1 MKKTFVITFIF
12 MLFLLNSLA
21 VFALDLGSNPK
32 IYRQKL
38 VEEVKKV
45 NHRLNLLTKDIGM
58 PIDLSSS
65 EEAMRFFVVN
75 MNLLK
80 FKNNT
85 LVVNSEPNRVKMT
98 DTTYKF
104 KCIGGICDLLIDVD
118 GGFGPNKI
126 TQSAYEV
133 YDQVLII
140 LSKDENGNLII
151 KNPSWINDYIF

>member
-1 MKKTFVITFIF
+1 MKKKFVIFLIF
-12 MLFLLNSLA
+12 TLFLLNSLA

-38 VEEVKKV
+38 IEEVKKV
-45 NHRLNLLTKDIGM
+45 NHRLNLLTKDVGVE
-58 PIDLSSS
+58 IDLSSS

-75 MNLLK
+75 MSFMK

-85 LVVNSEPNRVKMT
+85 LVINSEPNRVKMT
-98 DTTYKF
+98 DVTYKF
-104 KCIGGICDLLIDVD
+104 KCIENICDILIDVD

-126 TQSAYEV
+126 TQSPYEV
-133 YDQVLII
+133 YDQVLIN

-151 KNPSWINDYIF
+151 KNPTWIEKYIY

>member
-1 MKKTFVITFIF
+1 MKKKFVIFLILL
-12 MLFLLNSLA
+12 LFLLNSST

-38 VEEVKKV
+38 IEEVKKV

-65 EEAMRFFVVN
+65 EDAMRFFVVN

-85 LVVNSEPNRVKMT
+85 LAINTEPNRVKMT
-98 DTTYKF
+98 DITYKF
-104 KCIGGICDLLIDVD
+104 KCIDSICDILIDVD
-118 GGFGPNKI
+118 GGFGPNKV
-126 TQSAYEV
+126 TKSAYEV
-133 YDQVLII
+133 YDQVLIN

-151 KNPSWINDYIF
+151 KNPSWLEKYIF

>member
-1 MKKTFVITFIF
+1 MKKKFVIFLILL
-12 MLFLLNSLA
+12 LFLLNSST

-38 VEEVKKV
+38 IEEVKKV

-85 LVVNSEPNRVKMT
+85 LAINTEPNRVKMT
-98 DTTYKF
+98 DITYKF
-104 KCIGGICDLLIDVD
+104 KCIDGICDILIDVD

-126 TQSAYEV
+126 TKSAYEV
-133 YDQVLII
+133 YDQVLIN

-151 KNPSWINDYIF
+151 KNPSWLEKYIF